1 MPLGSPINLTQMMKE
16 LNIVN
21 RNYPNRRIKK
31 IKNYTHTEVRAGNK
45 LASHKEKRGTLG
57 QTKYLKR

>member
-1 MPLGSPINLTQMMKE
+1 MKE

-45 LASHKEKRGTLG
+45 LASLRKRQGHWDRQNT
-57 QTKYLKR
+57 